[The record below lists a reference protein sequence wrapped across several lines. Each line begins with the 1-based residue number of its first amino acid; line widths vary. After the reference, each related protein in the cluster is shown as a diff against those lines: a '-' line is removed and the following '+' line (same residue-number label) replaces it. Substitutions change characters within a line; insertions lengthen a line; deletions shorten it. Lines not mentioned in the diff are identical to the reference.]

1 MRLDKYLKVS
11 RLVKRRTVANEACD
25 AGRVMINGKTAKASA
40 EVKVGDVIEIGFGNR
55 SVKADRLWKPQ
66 REGGGS
72 GCSGC
77 CPEGGC
83 TGAVPVSVS
92 RRICFVWSSIFESS
106 IARDMIAVITRRQQG
121 ASGDQQG
128 PTSGRLG
135 VETSA
140 ISGYDRTTIDRMR
153 LMRIGE
159 ESGLPGPVWGGRRG
173 GLIRG

>member
-1 MRLDKYLKVS
+1 MHRSCSGICERSDLLGLEQHS
-11 RLVKRRTVANEACD
+11 RKQHREGHDCRHQEAS
-25 AGRVMINGKTAKASA
+25 GASA
-40 EVKVGDVIEIGFGNR
+40 
-55 SVKADRLWKPQ
+55 
-66 REGGGS
+66 
-72 GCSGC
+72 
-77 CPEGGC
+77 
-83 TGAVPVSVS
+83 
-92 RRICFVWSSIFESS
+92 
-106 IARDMIAVITRRQQG
+106 
-121 ASGDQQG
+121 GDQQG